1 MARYTVSCDCSSV
14 AQPDLATV
22 DALLRLDLSLKR
34 CDCELRLKG
43 AGVPLRELID
53 FAGLAEVLRVEV
65 GRQAEER
72 EDPLR
77 VEEEG
82 ELDDLSF

>member
-1 MARYTVSCDCSSV
+1 MASYTVSYDCRSLTT
-14 AQPDLATV
+14 PDLATV
-22 DALLRLDLSLKR
+22 DELLRLGLSLRR
-34 CDCELRLKG
+34 CDCELRLKD
-43 AGVPLRELID
+43 AGIPLRELID

-72 EDPLR
+72 EDPLG

-82 ELDDLSF
+82 ELNDPAL